1 MTRSARPALGAL
13 LLLSLALPGSA
24 LAAPISVTTTDDV
37 ISSDTN
43 CSLREAVFAAND
55 NSTGTG
61 GDCDLGSG
69 DDVITLGFG
78 TYDLELANVSP
89 PGENSNATGD
99 LDVTS
104 NLTIQG
110 QGVNQTT
117 IDANSLDRVLHM
129 IGISTVVELRDLKIT
144 GGAAPSGD
152 EGAPGADTATNVPSV
167 GGVGDAGAAGGGI
180 IVQGGDLTL
189 TSVEVSNNSAGSGG
203 DGGIGGVAGNGTGG
217 NSGASST
224 GGIGGTG
231 GSGGGVSLAAGTQ
244 LHATDSVF
252 DGNFAG
258 DGGDG
263 GTGGTGGVGDSVG
276 ANGGDSIGGQGG
288 FGGDGGAISA
298 DAALVELDRVTM
310 TANQAGGSG
319 RGGNGG
325 TGGAGGTNIGPAG
338 GRGGTS
344 TGGSAVFGGFG
355 GAISQLNTTVT
366 VTDSSLAGN
375 KAGAAGDGGLAGTPG
390 VGGVGARVRTG
401 GHRNGGAGGPGG
413 AYGAISGT
421 DGGVTL
427 VGSTVSGN
435 ALGRGRRRRQ
445 RRCGRRGAISTGG
458 AGGGGGFTGGVFE
471 GSGGGLTITNSTISG
486 NAAGLGGAGG
496 SGSGAGSIGGQG
508 GNGGGQAG
516 VSAGA
521 VVGGVLNHVTIA
533 GNFAGGGAP
542 GGAGATPGADGSD
555 GTVGGFH
562 SDGNNIVLRNSIIAS
577 NTANQCSG
585 SGFID
590 GGHNISFP
598 PDSPVNSCPATLHS
612 NPLLDVLAGNGG
624 ATQTMA
630 LGVGSPAIDAVPAS
644 GAFCEAID
652 QRDID
657 RPRPLGGACDIGAFE
672 SARPLV
678 TTGAFSAL
686 TSTSANVAGTVNP
699 NQRPTTYRFA
709 FGKTTAYGSL
719 TPVVAAAAGDSA
731 APVAAALTGL
741 TPSTLYHYRVTA
753 TNGDG
758 TVVGADKTFT
768 TPAAPKPATPTTPPG
783 TLPSFGGVSILT
795 KSARADRKG
804 RVSVKL
810 RCPASAVT
818 RCKGKLSLTAKVKK
832 KTVKLGKASFSIAP
846 GKTKTVRIKLSKS
859 KRRLLAR
866 SKRLKGSLS
875 AAATD
880 NRGGKAKTTKGKLG
894 VKAPKRK
901 RT

>member
-1 MTRSARPALGAL
+1 MTRSARLALGAFL
-13 LLLSLALPGSA
+13 LVLLALPASA
-24 LAAPISVTTTDDV
+24 LAAGISVTTTEDE
-37 ISSDTN
+37 IGGSG
-43 CSLREAVFAAND
+43 CSLREAIFAAND
-55 NSTGTG
+55 DSMGTG
-61 GDCDLGSG
+61 ADCTQASG

-78 TYDLELANVSP
+78 TYDLELPNVNP
-89 PGENSNATGD
+89 AGENLNATGD

-110 QGVNQTT
+110 QGINQTT
-117 IDANSLDRVLHM
+117 IDANSIDRVLHM
-129 IGISTVVELRDLKIT
+129 LGISTVVELRDLKVT

-152 EGAPGADTATNVPSV
+152 DGGPGADTATNVPSV

-203 DGGIGGVAGNGTGG
+203 EGGIGGLAGDGTGG
-217 NSGASST
+217 NPGASST

-231 GSGGGVSLAAGTQ
+231 GSGGGVSLAGGTQ
-244 LHATDSVF
+244 LHATDTVF

-258 DGGDG
+258 DGADG
-263 GTGGTGGVGDSVG
+263 GTGGTGGVGTGSNFG

-298 DAALVELDRVTM
+298 DAAFVELERVTM
-310 TANQAGGSG
+310 TANQAGASGS
-319 RGGNGG
+319 GGNGG

-366 VTDSSLAGN
+366 VTDSSLEGN
-375 KAGAAGDGGLAGTPG
+375 KAGAADDGGLAGTPG
-390 VGGVGARVRTG
+390 VGGMGNSTSGPG

-421 DGGVTL
+421 DGAVTL

-435 ALGRGRRRRQ
+435 TAGAG
-445 RRCGRRGAISTGG
+445 GDGGNADAVGAGAISSGG

-486 NAAGLGGAGG
+486 NGAGLAGAGG
-496 SGSGAGSIGGQG
+496 SGSGAGSVGGQG

-533 GNFAGGGAP
+533 GNFTGGGAP
-542 GGAGATPGADGSD
+542 GGAGATPGADGSE

-577 NTANQCSG
+577 NSANQCSG
-585 SGFID
+585 AGFVD
-590 GGHNISFP
+590 GGNNISFP
-598 PDSPVNSCPATLHS
+598 PDTPVNSCPASLHS
-612 NPLLDVLAGNGG
+612 NPLLDALAANGG

-657 RPRPLGGACDIGAFE
+657 RPRGPACDIGAFE

-678 TTGAFSAL
+678 TTGAFSAI
-686 TSTSANVAGTVNP
+686 TQTSATVAGTVNP
-699 NQRPTTYRFA
+699 NARPTTYRFA

-719 TPVVAAAAGDSA
+719 TTTVAVAPGDSA
-731 APVAAALTGL
+731 LSASAALTGL
-741 TPSTLYHYRVTA
+741 EPSTLYHYRVTA

-768 TPAAPKPATPTTPPG
+768 TAATPKGTTPTTPPG
-783 TLPSFGGVSILT
+783 TLSPFAGVSILT

-804 RVSVKL
+804 RLSVKV

-818 RCKGKLSLTAKVKK
+818 RCKGKLSLTAKIKR
-832 KTVKLGKASFSIAP
+832 KTVRLGRASFSIAP

-880 NRGGKAKTTKGKLG
+880 GRGGKAKTTKRKLS

-901 RT
+901 Q